1 MMVPPLS
8 ERPVTDED
16 EEQFR
21 RETAPRKYTLRR
33 RWADYRAE
41 VKARRP
47 KGAKARVRAWMDA
60 DIVDW
65 GIRTSITLLII
76 AGLYALY
83 TNGVT
88 NGWWPAWGGKPT
100 TAATPTPPTAR
111 PAPTAPATA
120 SGEAAMSGG
129 YQIGPDGILVRPAE
143 HAASTYTK
151 PELPEEAKQNT
162 ERGAELAAEYLLD
175 TLTYAWNTGDTQ
187 PFGNISDR
195 NDNFRNDFIS
205 GINSLYSRG
214 WSYDNRITIDH
225 ILRVDPQAENDGD
238 IPPNSVLV
246 VLLATTSAGTT
257 CRDQKVISSP
267 DESQIV
273 FALLMTWR
281 DGTWIE
287 TQGGSE
293 KTHGQ

>member
-8 ERPVTDED
+8 KRPVTDED

-21 RETAPRKYTLRR
+21 AESTPRKYTLRQ
-33 RWADYRAE
+33 RWANHRAQ
-41 VKARRP
+41 ARRNRP
-47 KGAKARVRAWMDA
+47 AGVKARVRAWMDA

-76 AGLYALY
+76 AGLYAIY
-83 TNGVT
+83 TNGIT
-88 NGWWPAWGGKPT
+88 NGWWPARGDKPT
-100 TAATPTPPTAR
+100 TAATPTTRPT
-111 PAPTAPATA
+111 PTAPATA
-120 SGEAAMSGG
+120 PTEAAMSGG

-151 PELPEEAKQNT
+151 PQLPEEAKENT

-225 ILRVDPQAENDGD
+225 ILRVDPQAANDGD

>member
-1 MMVPPLS
+1 
-8 ERPVTDED
+8 
-16 EEQFR
+16 
-21 RETAPRKYTLRR
+21 
-33 RWADYRAE
+33 
-41 VKARRP
+41 
-47 KGAKARVRAWMDA
+47 
-60 DIVDW
+60 
-65 GIRTSITLLII
+65 
-76 AGLYALY
+76 
-83 TNGVT
+83 
-88 NGWWPAWGGKPT
+88 
-100 TAATPTPPTAR
+100 
-111 PAPTAPATA
+111 
-120 SGEAAMSGG
+120 MSGG

-151 PELPEEAKQNT
+151 PQLPEEAKENT

-225 ILRVDPQAENDGD
+225 ILRVDPQAANDGD

>member
-21 RETAPRKYTLRR
+21 AESTPRKYTLRR

-47 KGAKARVRAWMDA
+47 KGVRARARAWLHVEPFYWWMRVVYVA
-60 DIVDW
+60 
-65 GIRTSITLLII
+65 LA
-76 AGLYALY
+76 AGAVFAVYI
-83 TNGVT
+83 NGVAE
-88 NGWWPAWGGKPT
+88 GWWPAWGERPT
-100 TAATPTPPTAR
+100 VAATTPPINPTPTAS
-111 PAPTAPATA
+111 ATA
-120 SGEAAMSGG
+120 SGETAMSGG

-225 ILRVDPQAENDGD
+225 ILRVDPQAANDGD

-257 CRDQKVISSP
+257 CRDQKVISSS

>member
-21 RETAPRKYTLRR
+21 RECAPRKYTLRQ
-33 RWADYRAE
+33 RWANHRAQ
-41 VKARRP
+41 ARRNRP
-47 KGAKARVRAWMDA
+47 AGVKARVRAWMDA

-65 GIRTSITLLII
+65 GIRASVVLLII
-76 AGLYALY
+76 GAIFSVYI
-83 TNGVT
+83 NGVAE
-88 NGWWPAWGGKPT
+88 GWWPSWGDKPT
-100 TAATPTPPTAR
+100 TAATPTTR

-120 SGEAAMSGG
+120 PTEAAMSGG

>member
-21 RETAPRKYTLRR
+21 AESAPRKYTLRQ
-33 RWADYRAE
+33 RWANHRAQ
-41 VKARRP
+41 ARRNRP
-47 KGAKARVRAWMDA
+47 AGVKARVRAWMDA

-65 GIRTSITLLII
+65 GIRTSITLLIL
-76 AGLYALY
+76 AGLSAIY

-88 NGWWPAWGGKPT
+88 NGWWPAWGDKPT
-100 TAATPTPPTAR
+100 TAATPTTRPT
-111 PAPTAPATA
+111 PTAPATA
-120 SGEAAMSGG
+120 PTEAAMSGG

-151 PELPEEAKQNT
+151 PQLPEEAKENT

>member
-21 RETAPRKYTLRR
+21 AESAPRKYTLRQ
-33 RWADYRAE
+33 RWANHRAQ
-41 VKARRP
+41 ARRNRP
-47 KGAKARVRAWMDA
+47 AGAKARVRAWMDA

-65 GIRTSITLLII
+65 GIRASITLLII
-76 AGLYALY
+76 AGLYAIY

-88 NGWWPAWGGKPT
+88 NGWWPAWGERPT
-100 TAATPTPPTAR
+100 TAATPTTRPT
-111 PAPTAPATA
+111 PTAPATA
-120 SGEAAMSGG
+120 PTEAAMSGG

>member
-8 ERPVTDED
+8 KRPVTDED

-21 RETAPRKYTLRR
+21 AESTPRKYTLRQ
-33 RWADYRAE
+33 RWANHRAQ
-41 VKARRP
+41 ARRNRP
-47 KGAKARVRAWMDA
+47 AGAKARVRAWMDA

-76 AGLYALY
+76 AGLYAIY
-83 TNGVT
+83 TNGIT
-88 NGWWPAWGGKPT
+88 NGWWPAWGDKPT
-100 TAATPTPPTAR
+100 TAATPTTRPT
-111 PAPTAPATA
+111 PTAPATA
-120 SGEAAMSGG
+120 PTEAAMSGG

-151 PELPEEAKQNT
+151 PQLPEEAKENT

-225 ILRVDPQAENDGD
+225 ILRVDPQAANDGD

>member
-21 RETAPRKYTLRR
+21 AESAPRKYTLRQ
-33 RWADYRAE
+33 RWANHRAQ
-41 VKARRP
+41 ARRNRP
-47 KGAKARVRAWMDA
+47 AGVKARVRAWMDA

-65 GIRTSITLLII
+65 GIRASITLLII
-76 AGLYALY
+76 AGLYAIY

-88 NGWWPAWGGKPT
+88 NGWWPAWGERPT
-100 TAATPTPPTAR
+100 VAATTTPPINPTPSAS
-111 PAPTAPATA
+111 ATA
-120 SGEAAMSGG
+120 STEAAMSGG

-151 PELPEEAKQNT
+151 PQLPEEAKENT

-175 TLTYAWNTGDTQ
+175 TLSYAWNTGDTQ

-225 ILRVDPQAENDGD
+225 ILRVDPQAANDGD

>member
-21 RETAPRKYTLRR
+21 RECAPRKYTLRQ
-33 RWADYRAE
+33 RWANHRAQ
-41 VKARRP
+41 ARRNRP
-47 KGAKARVRAWMDA
+47 AGAKARVRAWMDA

-65 GIRTSITLLII
+65 GIRASVVLLII
-76 AGLYALY
+76 AGLYAIY

-88 NGWWPAWGGKPT
+88 DGWWPAWGDKPT
-100 TAATPTPPTAR
+100 TAATPTTR

-120 SGEAAMSGG
+120 PTEAAMSGG

-162 ERGAELAAEYLLD
+162 ERGAEAAAEYYLA
-175 TLTYAWNTGDTQ
+175 TLAYAWNTGDTF
-187 PFGNISDR
+187 PFEAVSDPNDSFRNKFISDIHDTYSSGWTFGNT
-195 NDNFRNDFIS
+195 
-205 GINSLYSRG
+205 
-214 WSYDNRITIDH
+214 ITIDH
-225 ILRVDPQAENDGD
+225 ILQVNPQPPNGKDV
-238 IPPNSVLV
+238 PPNSVLIV
-246 VLLATTSAGTT
+246 FLATTSDGTT
-257 CRDQKVISSP
+257 CRGKNAVSSAE
-267 DESQIV
+267 ESQLV

-281 DGTWIE
+281 DGTWIAI
-287 TQGGSE
+287 QGGSE
-293 KTHGQ
+293 SAQGK

>member
-21 RETAPRKYTLRR
+21 RESTPRKYTLRQ
-33 RWADYRAE
+33 RWAAYRAE

-47 KGAKARVRAWMDA
+47 KGTKARVRTWMDA

-65 GIRTSITLLII
+65 GIRASVVLLII
-76 AGLYALY
+76 AGLYAIY

-88 NGWWPAWGGKPT
+88 NGWWPAWGDKPT
-100 TAATPTPPTAR
+100 TAATPTTRPT
-111 PAPTAPATA
+111 PTAPATA
-120 SGEAAMSGG
+120 PTEAAMSGG

-151 PELPEEAKQNT
+151 PQLPEEAKENT

-225 ILRVDPQAENDGD
+225 ILRVDPQAANDGD

>member
-21 RETAPRKYTLRR
+21 AESAPRKYTLRQ
-33 RWADYRAE
+33 RWANHRAQ
-41 VKARRP
+41 ARRNRP
-47 KGAKARVRAWMDA
+47 AGVKARVRAWMDA

-88 NGWWPAWGGKPT
+88 NGWWPAWGERPT
-100 TAATPTPPTAR
+100 VAATTTPPINPTPSAS
-111 PAPTAPATA
+111 ATA

-162 ERGAELAAEYLLD
+162 ERGAELAAEHYHAL
-175 TLTYAWNTGDTQ
+175 LTYAWNTGDTY
-187 PFGNISDR
+187 PLEDMS
-195 NDNFRNDFIS
+195 
-205 GINSLYSRG
+205 
-214 WSYDNRITIDH
+214 
-225 ILRVDPQAENDGD
+225 EDGD
-238 IPPNSVLV
+238 DLRDFYISAIHELYDHGWAYDVTSKVTSIVSVEPITEGKLGAQANTVAVVFGVTSSNGVRCVGQKTSVESNEYNSTFAYYV
-246 VLLATTSAGTT
+246 TWKNE
-257 CRDQKVISSP
+257 RWVI
-267 DESQIV
+267 
-273 FALLMTWR
+273 T
-281 DGTWIE
+281 
-287 TQGGSE
+287 GGSMARE
-293 KTHGQ
+293 N

>member
-21 RETAPRKYTLRR
+21 AESAPRKYTLRQ
-33 RWADYRAE
+33 RWANHRAG
-41 VKARRP
+41 VKANRP

-65 GIRTSITLLII
+65 GIRVSVVLLII

-83 TNGVT
+83 INGVT
-88 NGWWPAWGGKPT
+88 DGWWPAWGDKPT
-100 TAATPTPPTAR
+100 TAATPTTRPT
-111 PAPTAPATA
+111 PTAPATA
-120 SGEAAMSGG
+120 PTEAAMSGG

-151 PELPEEAKQNT
+151 PQLPEEAKENT

-225 ILRVDPQAENDGD
+225 ILRVDPQAANDGD